1 MCVWLISI
9 IPNYLNT
16 TMLSAADIACLCPS
30 GLNVKEKLFIPLA
43 WLPKATVQA
52 AIGSLALDTARAL
65 NAGPHQIELGQQVCA
80 HVYLMVVTMVT

>member
-1 MCVWLISI
+1 MFSTANIDCFR
-9 IPNYLNT
+9 P
-16 TMLSAADIACLCPS
+16 A

-65 NAGPHQIELGQQVCA
+65 NAGPRQIELGQQVCVQ
-80 HVYLMVVTMVT
+80 VYLMVVTMVT